1 VDPVGQR
8 LAFWGRE
15 RTIIG
20 VVGNER
26 FRGVGEEAPPAAY
39 PPLAQVPIGSA
50 SLLAR
55 ADDGAVPAL
64 QAAVWT
70 LDPELALSGV
80 EPLDRTLAESIARP
94 RFTTLLLGLFAALA
108 LVLASIGVH
117 GLLSYTV
124 VQRTREIGI
133 RLALGAPPP
142 AVLGLVAR
150 RGLVLALAGTAVGL
164 LGALALSRLLR
175 SLLFGVGPSDPVTF
189 AAAPLILIAVAFVA
203 SYLPARRA
211 ARVDPMI
218 ALRSE

>member
-1 VDPVGQR
+1 MGQR

-26 FRGVGEEAPPAAY
+26 FRGLVEEAPPAAY

-55 ADDGAVPAL
+55 ADEGAEPAL
-64 QAAVWT
+64 KAVWA

-80 EPLDRTLAESIARP
+80 EGLDQTLAQIIARP

-117 GLLSYTV
+117 GLLEL
-124 VQRTREIGI
+124 RRG
-133 RLALGAPPP
+133 P
-142 AVLGLVAR
+142 ADPGDRNPARAR
-150 RGLVLALAGTAVGL
+150 RAAGRRSSAWSRAEAWCSALAGTVSACW
-164 LGALALSRLLR
+164 ARSRSRGLLR
-175 SLLFGVGPSDPVTF
+175 SLLFGVGPADPVSF
-189 AAAPLILIAVAFVA
+189 AAAPLILIAVAA
-203 SYLPARRA
+203 SPAISRPA
-211 ARVDPMI
+211 APRGWIP
-218 ALRSE
+218 